1 MPRPFEL
8 NKTWIVGPSRGT
20 TSFNAP
26 GSITIDYGRH
36 VAKVSGRGGS
46 GNSPVASAWITNYNT
61 NYNVAYPVANQPAN
75 AWTINYSPNYNV
87 AYPIANQPEGNVTP
101 GAPTRQV
108 SEEADQPLDMP
119 HKV

>member
-20 TSFNAP
+20 TTFNAP

-46 GNSPVASAWITNYNT
+46 GNSPVASAWVTNYNT
-61 NYNVAYPVANQPAN
+61 NYNNILLLYCYKFKICKILNRYKAR
-75 AWTINYSPNYNV
+75 I
-87 AYPIANQPEGNVTP
+87 
-101 GAPTRQV
+101 
-108 SEEADQPLDMP
+108 
-119 HKV
+119 